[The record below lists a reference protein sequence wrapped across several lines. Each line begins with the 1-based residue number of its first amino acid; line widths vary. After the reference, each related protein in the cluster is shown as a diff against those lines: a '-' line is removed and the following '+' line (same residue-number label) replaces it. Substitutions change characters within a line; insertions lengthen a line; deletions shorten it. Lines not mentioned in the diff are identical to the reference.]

1 MNKDTVKEILYIF
14 IAILVAVVIVKVA
27 IWLLPVILIA
37 VLAYYI
43 YTRLIKNKKDSND
56 DKERVIDVKYK
67 EKGDK

>member
-43 YTRLIKNKKDSND
+43 YTRLIKNKKDNND